1 MARTHINPQ
10 MTASSLYVTF
20 SARQEQT
27 KRNAVIVKERP
38 LSEEEVW
45 REILTLKEAAIA
57 RWSDSRPLSPA
68 ARLLVDL
75 FLPLLATVPAS
86 SDRPVVF
93 AHLAQS
99 LDGRI
104 ATLDGE
110 SQWITGKQDVRHT
123 HRLRAVADVVVVGAE
138 TVRQD
143 NPRLTVRNVC
153 GENPLRL
160 VIDPDRRLDDSY
172 HLFAD
177 GAAETLL
184 VCDGDRDDGGA
195 VGKASVLGVRRG
207 DGGLDLA
214 DLLRRLTARGV
225 RRLFVEGGGITVSRF
240 LQAGYLDRLHLVM
253 APVILGVGRPGLIL
267 PEIQGLHRALRPP
280 TRSFSMGESVL
291 FDCRFHG

>member
-1 MARTHINPQ
+1 M
-10 MTASSLYVTF
+10 
-20 SARQEQT
+20 
-27 KRNAVIVKERP
+27 
-38 LSEEEVW
+38 SEEEAW
-45 REILTLKEAAIA
+45 REILTLKEAGIA
-57 RWSDSRPLSPA
+57 RWSDSRPLSQA
-68 ARLLVDL
+68 ARQLVDL
-75 FLPLLATVPAS
+75 FLPLLATVPANT
-86 SDRPVVF
+86 DRPAVF

-104 ATLDGE
+104 ATLGGV
-110 SQWITGKQDVRHT
+110 SQWITGEQDLCHT

-184 VCDGDRDDGGA
+184 VCDRDHDDGGA
-195 VGKASVLGVRRG
+195 VGKASVLGVRRREW
-207 DGGLDLA
+207 GLDLT
-214 DLLRRLTARGV
+214 DLLHQLTKRGV
-225 RRLFVEGGGITVSRF
+225 QRLFVEGGGITVSRF
-240 LQAGYLDRLHLVM
+240 LQAGNLDRLHLVI
-253 APVILGVGRPGLIL
+253 APMILGSGRPGFVL
-267 PEIQGLHRALRPP
+267 PEIQSLHEARWPP
-280 TRSFSMGESVL
+280 TLSFSMGESVL